1 MGRIKIRARKDWSKA
16 KSNSA
21 GQTLNPIFPCPASKA
36 YVSSTRLEKPSLYE
50 LANYSLHAS
59 LLDWLCSLPAAFLDR
74 HSTFLAS
81 VIS

>member
-36 YVSSTRLEKPSLYE
+36 YVRSTRLEKPSLYE
-50 LANYSLHAS
+50 LANYSLHGLSIGLA
-59 LLDWLCSLPAAFLDR
+59 LLAACSFP
-74 HSTFLAS
+74 
-81 VIS
+81 